1 MTALPSS
8 EFGSSEE
15 VTIESIPLER
25 IQENPANPRKVFKGM
40 DELVESVR
48 ARGVLQPILVRPL
61 GNRDYQLVFGARR
74 FRAAQ
79 RAGLKFIPAMVKDL
93 GDPEALEIMIIEN
106 AKREDVHQLE
116 EAQGYHQLHTEYGQ
130 DVATIAAKVGRS
142 VAYVYDRMKLLSLTP
157 KNQERFMADEFT
169 AGHAILLARL
179 DTVTQTEAVEALFT
193 HEQLELG
200 HDPEAK
206 RLKSVRWLASWIDK
220 HVKLDVAS
228 DDNLMLFPDMVDSVK
243 RATEEAARVVHITRE
258 AMLPPEV
265 REGGEKIIGPGM
277 WRGVGDDES
286 DQCPHSVI
294 GVFVIGEG
302 RGEAMRVCLAKKTC
316 KTHWASESREAKKRE
331 KERAAAADGKSP
343 SKPAK
348 PVETWQEQNARM
360 NAEREAVEAI
370 WKKAEPI
377 ILKDFQTHMA
387 AASVKGDGELV
398 AMLCE
403 ELDVANPEKDESPI
417 GILRHLA
424 FENVAERLRNSYN
437 REGVLKDAQKR
448 FGFDGA
454 KTLKEITDQEKKAAK
469 EAEKAKAKA
478 EKTEA
483 AKKTAKSNAA
493 SAVCTDCG
501 EAGHNRCSKG
511 ATKKPAKA
519 DKPKAKAKKVKHTK
533 GASAL

>member
-1 MTALPSS
+1 MTALPTS
-8 EFGSSEE
+8 EFQESNEP
-15 VTIESIPLER
+15 VTIEHIPLER
-25 IQENPANPRKVFKGM
+25 IEENKANPRKVFKGM
-40 DELVESVR
+40 DELVESVKT
-48 ARGVLQPILVRPL
+48 RGVLQPVLVRPL
-61 GNRDYQLVFGARR
+61 GNRDYRLIFGARR

-79 RAGLKFIPAMVKDL
+79 RAGLKFIPAMVREL

-106 AKREDVHQLE
+106 AKREDVHPLE

-142 VAYVYDRMKLLSLTP
+142 VAYVYDRMKLLQLTP

-169 AGHAILLARL
+169 AGHAIILARL
-179 DTVTQTEAVEALFT
+179 DADTQERGYACMFE
-193 HEQLELG
+193 HEQLGLG
-200 HDPEAK
+200 FEAQK
-206 RLKSVRWLASWIDK
+206 RARSVRWLANWADQNSR
-220 HVKLDVAS
+220 LDVDIANE
-228 DDNLMLFPDMVDSVK
+228 DNLALFPDMVEVVK
-243 RATEEAARVVHITRE
+243 RATEQAAKVVHITRSYSIASE
-258 AMLPPEV
+258 HKED
-265 REGGEKIIGPGM
+265 GEKILGPNS
-277 WRGVGDDES
+277 WRDARQEQCAAQVTGV
-286 DQCPHSVI
+286 V
-294 GVFVIGEG
+294 VIGEG
-302 RGEAMRVCLAKKTC
+302 RGTALPVCLDKKNC
-316 KTHWASESREAKKRE
+316 KTHWAAEMKQAKQ
-331 KERAAAADGKSP
+331 RAALQAHGDGGSTTKKSI
-343 SKPAK
+343 
-348 PVETWQEQNARM
+348 ETWQEQNARRQLEQE
-360 NAEREAVEAI
+360 AAEAV

-377 ILKDFQTHMA
+377 ILKDFQKHMA
-387 AASVKGDGELV
+387 AASVKADGDLV

-424 FENVAERLRNSYN
+424 FENIAERLRTSYN